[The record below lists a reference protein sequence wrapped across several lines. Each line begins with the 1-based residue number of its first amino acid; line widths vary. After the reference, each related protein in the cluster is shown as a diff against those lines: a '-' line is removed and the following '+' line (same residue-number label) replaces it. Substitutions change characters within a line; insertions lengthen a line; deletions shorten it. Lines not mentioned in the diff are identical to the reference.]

1 VLDDSATAL
10 TRIANELRQT
20 VEMSPVFDARVMA
33 AVRAAPRPRGQRPR
47 TRLTM
52 TRTVT
57 VTPLRWAALAAAL
70 VLAASLGVAYG
81 HVAAGGNGIRQSL
94 LATGHHGPST
104 QKVQFVLVAPT
115 ARKVAVVGD
124 FNGWDPTHVAYQ
136 ARHRGGGVWS
146 VTARVPVGHH
156 RYSFVVDDTVWV
168 PDPTAPRIVD
178 NDFGLPNSALV
189 VEDSP

>member
-1 VLDDSATAL
+1 MFDDAEDAL
-10 TRIANELRQT
+10 TRIASELRQP
-20 VEMSPVFDARVMA
+20 VGVSPVFDARVMSA
-33 AVRAAPRPRGQRPR
+33 IRAEPRPRRPR
-47 TRLTM
+47 PWTRLTM

-57 VTPLRWAALAAAL
+57 ITPLRWAALAAAL
-70 VLAASLGVAYG
+70 MLAASIGVAYG
-81 HVAAGGNGIRQSL
+81 HFAAGGKSFRPTL
-94 LATGHHGPST
+94 FATRTHAPAA

-124 FNGWDPTHVAYQ
+124 FNGWDPTHAAYQ
-136 ARHRGGGVWS
+136 AHHRGGGVWS

-189 VEDSP
+189 VEDNP